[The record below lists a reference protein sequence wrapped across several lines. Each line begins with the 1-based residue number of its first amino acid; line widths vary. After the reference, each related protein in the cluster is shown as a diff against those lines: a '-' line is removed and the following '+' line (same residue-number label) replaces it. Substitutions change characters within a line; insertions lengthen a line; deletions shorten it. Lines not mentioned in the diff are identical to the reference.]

1 MDPMQQR
8 TRLPANLDEED
19 PFLSLAE
26 IKLSLRQM
34 LTIMFSLMVWGGL
47 CQMTITILPLSFFL
61 AGLLWSW
68 VILVGVFFALFKKD
82 GRPYE
87 EYLSQKVVFLVS
99 ERYFILKDSR
109 AHKDSRGIDD
119 VDWDEVD
126 DISLWR

>member
-1 MDPMQQR
+1 MEPQQK

-19 PFLSLAE
+19 PFLSIAE

-34 LTIMFSLMVWGGL
+34 LTIMFSLMIWYAVG
-47 CQMTITILPLSFFL
+47 QATIMVLPISFFL
-61 AGLLWSW
+61 ASILWSW
-68 VILVGVFFALFKKD
+68 IIFAGLFFALFKKD

-87 EYLSQKVVFLVS
+87 EYLSQKMVFLVS

-109 AHKDSRGIDD
+109 AHHDSRGIDD